1 MLLSKKRLLFR
12 NMELFED
19 VMNFYE
25 KNQAFEPYSFVQEER
40 YLIEKF
46 FTNLDKS
53 IYSIIFLPSE
63 VGGALCSRASRS
75 RDDLRIVFLNEFV
88 KPFIDTNYGVD
99 FKNFINFLQTQ
110 NSLEKIFAN
119 PKAREFYSKWLAEYG
134 DDSIAQMA
142 GSYVIFSG
150 ISQVAIKHLENQRI
164 GLAPI
169 EKSTRYVDFSKKL
182 NNKYLYMRPLELINL
197 NLYEEYQETMD
208 YVFDVYSNLCQK
220 YFEKLKQNFPE
231 EKEFIL
237 KTKAFDV
244 ARLILPLSTLG
255 QVAFFGNG
263 QSFEYA
269 INRCLNNP
277 LSEIRWAGQR
287 IYEELNKITPS
298 FLRRIEKE
306 ESKAY
311 RLYLSERNF
320 RINQSLKDIG
330 WAKESILSAE
340 RVKFIEYDIDGEN
353 KIIAGLLYSEL
364 KEPYEVILEKVRKLS
379 FSQKEN
385 ILKSILKDRTARWQ
399 KVPRAFENVYIRWE
413 IISNIGAWRDI
424 QRHRMHTQYHQ
435 NFSIYLGYDVPQ
447 EIIDIGL
454 EKQFVLAIKKLEE
467 LYKQLEKLN
476 PQLACYAVS
485 FAHLIRFVQ
494 YQNLRQLFWETELR
508 TIASGHPDYRRIEQE
523 KARIITKIYPLI
535 GKYLLVD
542 FNDYFFA
549 RRGTQ
554 EAIQRKLKD
563 LTKN

>member
-1 MLLSKKRLLFR
+1 
-12 NMELFED
+12 MELLKD
-19 VMNFYE
+19 IIDFYE
-25 KNQAFEPYSFVQEER
+25 ENQVFESYSFSKEEQ

-53 IYSIIFLPSE
+53 IYSIVFLPAE
-63 VGGALCSRASRS
+63 VAGALCSRASRS
-75 RDDLRIVFLNEFV
+75 KDDLRVIFLNEFV
-88 KPFIDTNYGVD
+88 KPFIDTDYGTD
-99 FKNFINFLQTQ
+99 FKNFVNFLQTQ

-119 PKAREFYSKWLAEYG
+119 PKAREFYSRWLAEYG

-150 ISQVAIKHLENQRI
+150 ISQIAIKHLENQRI

-169 EKSTRYVDFSKKL
+169 EKSTRYVDFSKKIK
-182 NNKYLYMRPLELINL
+182 NKYLYMRPKELIDL
-197 NLYEEYQETMD
+197 NLYEEYQRTMD
-208 YVFDVYSNLCQK
+208 YVFDTYFNLYQK
-220 YFEKLKQNFPE
+220 YFEKLKQDFPE
-231 EKEFIL
+231 EKELVL

-244 ARLILPLSTLG
+244 VRLILPMATLG

-269 INRCLNNP
+269 INRCLNHP

-306 ESKAY
+306 ESNAY
-311 RLYLSERNF
+311 RVYLSERSY
-320 RINQSLKDIG
+320 RINQVLKDIN
-330 WAKESILSAE
+330 WKKDNILSSQ
-340 RVKFIEYDIDGEN
+340 RVKLIEYDADGEN
-353 KIIAGLLYSEL
+353 KIIAGLIYSEL
-364 KEPYEVILEKVRKLS
+364 KEPYEVILEKVKKLS

-399 KVPRAFENVYIRWE
+399 KIPRAFENVYVRWE
-413 IISNIGAWRDI
+413 IVSNIGAWRDI

-435 NFSIYLGYDVPQ
+435 KFNIYLGYDIPR
-447 EIIDIGL
+447 ELIGTDL
-454 EKQFVLAIKKLEE
+454 EKEFTLAIKKIEE
-467 LYKQLEKLN
+467 LYKQIEKLN
-476 PQLACYAVS
+476 PELACYAVS
-485 FAHLIRFVQ
+485 FAHLIRFIQ

-508 TIASGHPDYRRIEQE
+508 TIAQGHPHYRSIEQE
-523 KARIITKIYPLI
+523 KAKIITKIYPLI

-542 FNDYFFA
+542 FNEYFFA

-554 EAIQRKLKD
+554 EAIQRKFED
-563 LTKN
+563 LTKS